1 MPGAGVSCRPWRG
14 GAPACSPVEHQP
26 HLLFP
31 GHGRSFWIQADS
43 GSTLSFCL
51 QRTRCM
57 PQWGRECLGS
67 SSSSGSAIRAARM
80 PRSLGS
86 LHTRALDTSGAPSVK
101 WDHGYLCSAGAG
113 FGEPDLGFLP
123 VRGLTFLTV
132 LGSSHL
138 GVSWRRAGEREPS
151 MAWRSLIPD
160 PGRRDQPVGRRVCRW
175 LAASARFLA
184 GWAARRVLD
193 TADLELEAR
202 LPAAPEP
209 EGSPARYRGLGPRHS
224 AESSALILNSTS

>member
-1 MPGAGVSCRPWRG
+1 MPRPGGGVSCRPWRG
-14 GAPACSPVEHQP
+14 GAPAHSPVEHQP

-67 SSSSGSAIRAARM
+67 SPSSGSAIRAAWM

-86 LHTRALDTSGAPSVK
+86 LHTRAPDASGAPSVK
-101 WDHGYLCSAGAG
+101 WDRGYRCSAGAG

-123 VRGLTFLTV
+123 VSGLTFLTV

-151 MAWRSLIPD
+151 MAWRSLVPD
-160 PGRRDQPVGRRVCRW
+160 PGRLDQPVGWRVCRW
-175 LAASARFLA
+175 LVA
-184 GWAARRVLD
+184 
-193 TADLELEAR
+193 
-202 LPAAPEP
+202 
-209 EGSPARYRGLGPRHS
+209 
-224 AESSALILNSTS
+224 